1 MTAIFDF
8 INEYILSYVLRFL
21 MGIFSNNFAV
31 TIFLFTLLINVILIP
46 LTIKSQK
53 SSMQQTRIKPK
64 LDKLKEK
71 YGDDKQK
78 YNAAMQELYQKEN
91 VSMAGGCLPMIIR
104 LVFLMS
110 IYYLVI
116 SPIAYLTTVNSSV
129 VTEVAAALDINTA
142 KNIRLDL
149 DVISAITAPGFVAP
163 AGVETQVNEI
173 LAAVQQI
180 NFDFFG
186 INLTETPNFSFN
198 LSNINVNWIIPFLSF
213 AAAMASSL
221 ISMAMQKSINPD
233 APSMK
238 GMMLTMPIISL
249 VIAFSAPCG
258 LGYYWACSSLISGGL
273 QAAVQ
278 YFYGPNKMIAKERAN
293 NIIKC
298 YEQEKKTLASNNNNA
313 E

>member
-8 INEYILSYVLRFL
+8 INEHILSYVLRFL
-21 MGIFSNNFAV
+21 MGIFSNNFSV
-31 TIFLFTLLINVILIP
+31 TIFVFTLLINVILIP

-78 YNAAMQELYQKEN
+78 YNTAMQELYQKEN
-91 VSMAGGCLPMIIR
+91 VSLSGGCLPMIIR
-104 LVFLMS
+104 LLFLMS

-116 SPIAYLTTVNSSV
+116 SPIAYLTTVDSSV
-129 VTEVAAALDINTA
+129 VTEVAAALEINTTN
-142 KNIRLDL
+142 NIRIDL
-149 DVISAITAPGFVAP
+149 DVISAITAPGFTAP
-163 AGVETQVNEI
+163 AGVEAQVNEI
-173 LAAVQQI
+173 LTAVNQI
-180 NFDFFG
+180 NFSFFG
-186 INLTETPNFSFN
+186 INLTETPHFSFN
-198 LSNINVNWIIPFLSF
+198 LSNININWIIPFLSF
-213 AAAMASSL
+213 AAAMVSSL
-221 ISMAMQKSINPD
+221 ISMATQKSINPD

-249 VIAFSAPCG
+249 FIAFSAPCG
-258 LGYYWACSSLISGGL
+258 LGYYWACSSIISGVL

-278 YFYGPNKMIAKERAN
+278 YFYGPNKMIAKERAK

-298 YEQEKKTLASNNNNA
+298 YEQEKKTLAINTDA

>member
-8 INEYILSYVLRFL
+8 INEHILSYVLRFL
-21 MGIFSNNFAV
+21 MGIFSNNFSV
-31 TIFLFTLLINVILIP
+31 TIFVFTLLINVILIP

-78 YNAAMQELYQKEN
+78 YNTAMQELYQKEN
-91 VSMAGGCLPMIIR
+91 VSLSGGCLPMIIR
-104 LVFLMS
+104 FLFLMS

-116 SPIAYLTTVNSSV
+116 SPIAYLTTVDSSV
-129 VTEVAAALDINTA
+129 VTEVAAALEINTTN
-142 KNIRLDL
+142 NIRIDL
-149 DVISAITAPGFVAP
+149 DVISAITAPGFTAP
-163 AGVETQVNEI
+163 AGVEAQVIEI
-173 LAAVQQI
+173 LTAVNQI
-180 NFDFFG
+180 NFSFFG
-186 INLTETPNFSFN
+186 INLTETPHFSFN
-198 LSNINVNWIIPFLSF
+198 LSNININWIIPFLSF
-213 AAAMASSL
+213 AAAMVSSL
-221 ISMAMQKSINPD
+221 ISMATQKSINPD

-249 VIAFSAPCG
+249 FIAFSAPCG
-258 LGYYWACSSLISGGL
+258 LGYYWACSSIISGVL

-278 YFYGPNKMIAKERAN
+278 YFYGPNKMIAKERAK

-298 YEQEKKTLASNNNNA
+298 YEQEKKTLAINTDA